1 MRTLNKYLRKYMLVE
16 KPKTENLPEELL
28 KQIPLEVNVTQQDT
42 MLPDPDLMRYWDNVK
57 NRTLYLESD
66 IDGETIT
73 SFSKMIIAWNRE
85 DERNQIPPEQRKPI
99 KLMLYTYGGEIDAT
113 LHLADI
119 IELSKTPVYTYNLGI
134 AMSGGLYLLICGHKR
149 FALKNSQAL
158 FHLGSGGVTGTA
170 EQVKSHTIQYDKVL
184 NVLCDMV
191 LKRTKV
197 SDALLKKKK
206 KTEWFINGSE
216 QVELGMVDQI
226 ITNIGD
232 LL

>member
-1 MRTLNKYLRKYMLVE
+1 MLVE

>member
-1 MRTLNKYLRKYMLVE
+1 MLAKKLKAE
-16 KPKTENLPEELL
+16 DLPEELL

-42 MLPDPDLMRYWDNVK
+42 ILPDPDLMRYWNNVK

-85 DERNQIPPEQRKPI
+85 DERDQIPPEQRKPI

-113 LHLADI
+113 LHLVDI

-134 AMSGGLYLLICGHKR
+134 AMSGGLYLLICAHKR

-170 EQVKSHTIQYDKVL
+170 EQVKSHAIQYDKVL

-197 SDALLKKKK
+197 SDTLLKKKK

-226 ITNIGD
+226 ITDIGD